1 MNAEPLQGKDNKD
14 MAELTL
20 SKVKDRFAKGCN
32 PIEVAGYGREATHK
46 GYLTWL
52 LNTWHWSGA
61 REGLKC
67 LVKGAKWPSD
77 SRREDAKRWIHNFPK
92 EFWCEYE
99 RRVGNGKVDL
109 LVQAEYGS
117 KLPIELKTDSVARD
131 GQLKKMSSDQENY
144 PFGLILCFGSSAVR
158 DDRVDKYGCFALV
171 TLDAILDAWNDL
183 ISSMPRPGR
192 DWIESLRHEKLRLT
206 NAFDLTPDQREQWW
220 DYGYRADK
228 HPFYALLSSVR
239 KILNDKHDD
248 LGTWKL
254 YDGGYNTVLNLVRGD
269 WSWRPVAGGNAEFY
283 WEFNNKDLFLKV
295 HPCED
300 RDEQIAREWVEKTK
314 EKVREGYPGFKE
326 GIRAQQVRRERP
338 QSISV
343 VKWKLKD
350 NFSTAHCVA
359 DRAADII
366 RQCSCFL

>member
-1 MNAEPLQGKDNKD
+1 M
-14 MAELTL
+14 
-20 SKVKDRFAKGCN
+20 
-32 PIEVAGYGREATHK
+32 
-46 GYLTWL
+46 
-52 LNTWHWSGA
+52 
-61 REGLKC
+61 
-67 LVKGAKWPSD
+67 
-77 SRREDAKRWIHNFPK
+77 
-92 EFWCEYE
+92 
-99 RRVGNGKVDL
+99 
-109 LVQAEYGS
+109 
-117 KLPIELKTDSVARD
+117 
-131 GQLKKMSSDQENY
+131 
-144 PFGLILCFGSSAVR
+144 
-158 DDRVDKYGCFALV
+158 
-171 TLDAILDAWNDL
+171 
-183 ISSMPRPGR
+183 
-192 DWIESLRHEKLRLT
+192 
-206 NAFDLTPDQREQWW
+206 
-220 DYGYRADK
+220 
-228 HPFYALLSSVR
+228 
-239 KILNDKHDD
+239 
-248 LGTWKL
+248 GTWKL

>member
-1 MNAEPLQGKDNKD
+1 

-20 SKVKDRFAKGCN
+20 SKVKDRLDKGCN
-32 PIEVAGYGREATHK
+32 PVEVAGYGREATHK

-61 REGLKC
+61 REGLKR
-67 LVKGAKWPSD
+67 LVKEAKWPSG
-77 SRREDAKRWIHNFPK
+77 SRCEDAENWHNFPK

-99 RRVGNGKVDL
+99 RRVGNGNVDL
-109 LVQAEYGS
+109 LVRAECGS

-144 PFGLILCFGSSAVR
+144 PFGLILCLGSSAVR

-171 TLDAILDAWNDL
+171 TLDTILDGWKDL

-192 DWIESLRHEKLRLT
+192 DWIESLRHEQLRLT
-206 NAFDLTPDQREQWW
+206 NAFDLTPDQRKRWW
-220 DYGYRADK
+220 DYGYRTDK
-228 HPFYALLSSVR
+228 HLSYALLSSVR
-239 KILNDKHDD
+239 KTLNDKHDD
-248 LGTWKL
+248 LGTWEL
-254 YDGGYNTVLNLVRGD
+254 YDGSYNTVLNLVHDD
-269 WSWRPVAGGNAEFY
+269 WSWRSVAGGNAEFY
-283 WEFNNKDLFLKV
+283 WEFNNENLFLKI

-300 RDEQIAREWVEKTK
+300 RDEQIAREWVEETK

-326 GIRAQQVRRERP
+326 GIRARKVGKERP

-343 VKWKLKD
+343 VKWELKD
-350 NFSTAHCVA
+350 DFSTAHCVA
-359 DRAADII
+359 DRAVDII